1 MQEDVD
7 YTATS
12 EISMELVFA
21 IAYQGTLE
29 THQIADQNA
38 QLTLNVNKTWLALTK
53 NVRHLVDLEFVVSM
67 LSVMLSITMQFAHV
81 CLDIKEHLILS
92 PAVV

>member
-1 MQEDVD
+1 LKKKENPAMQEDVD

-21 IAYQGTLE
+21 IAYQVTLE

-38 QLTLNVNKTWLALTK
+38 
-53 NVRHLVDLEFVVSM
+53 
-67 LSVMLSITMQFAHV
+67 
-81 CLDIKEHLILS
+81 
-92 PAVV
+92 